1 MLLPRRQP
9 DKPAAATN
17 KLCSIRTRN
26 GVYTEFGI
34 DPRDI
39 LIEFPK
45 SPMAAAAQF
54 RDGVAECPRRCG
66 FASEIYNDV
75 FPQNYTGRHRFRL
88 LDKVSVLILLKNI
101 FLLVSSFYIPLL
113 EYPASRLLGSHN
125 GRIIFQHLL
134 HYEQLRALTLSYKL
148 YFI

>member
-1 MLLPRRQP
+1 MMHSEQ
-9 DKPAAATN
+9 AT
-17 KLCSIRTRN
+17 
-26 GVYTEFGI
+26 
-34 DPRDI
+34 RDI

-113 EYPASRLLGSHN
+113 EYPASRLLGSHI

>member
-1 MLLPRRQP
+1 MASASGNSE
-9 DKPAAATN
+9 KT
-17 KLCSIRTRN
+17 SIRE
-26 GVYTEFGI
+26 YPFTEVGKE
-34 DPRDI
+34 
-39 LIEFPK
+39 L
-45 SPMAAAAQF
+45 SAMAAAAQF

>member
-1 MLLPRRQP
+1 MSGIYSFLFLYRRRLLKVQQLQGRTV
-9 DKPAAATN
+9 TN
-17 KLCSIRTRN
+17 
-26 GVYTEFGI
+26 
-34 DPRDI
+34 RDI
-39 LIEFPK
+39 AGISTNQRGYR

-54 RDGVAECPRRCG
+54 RDGVAECPRSCG
-66 FASEIYNDV
+66 FASKIYNDV

-125 GRIIFQHLL
+125 GRIISQH
-134 HYEQLRALTLSYKL
+134 